1 MAKAGPPSG
10 LCRQRRGTAPQMRGR
25 YPDHDVLAQAD
36 HWDEATRRI
45 VLARLRID
53 APPLRVFDADEGATL
68 EAFCDTVM
76 AQDSDPRVPVLG
88 MIDEKL
94 HEGRLEGYRY
104 ADMPADADAW
114 KLVARG
120 LDEAALEHGCASF
133 AAAPHDVRSQVCGAF
148 SAGELRGGVWDELP
162 IGRAWTVAMR
172 DVVAAFYSH
181 PWSWNEIGF
190 GGPAYP
196 RGHARL
202 GVGLRDA
209 GEADEEFSVDP
220 AIDVPV
226 RGLE

>member
-1 MAKAGPPSG
+1 MTEAGPPPG

-25 YPDHDVLAQAD
+25 YPDHDVLDEAD
-36 HWDEATRRI
+36 HWDELTRRV
-45 VLARLRID
+45 VLARLRST
-53 APPLRVFDADEGATL
+53 PPLRVFDADEGATL
-68 EAFCDTVM
+68 EAFCDTVL
-76 AQDSDPRVPVLG
+76 AQDGDPRVPVLG

-104 ADMPADADAW
+104 AEMPADADAW

-120 LDEAALEHGCASF
+120 LDEAALEHGCASL
-133 AAAPHDVRSQVCGAF
+133 AAAPDDARRLVCQSF

-162 IGRAWTVAMR
+162 VGRAWTVVMR

-181 PWSWNEIGF
+181 PWAWNEIGF

-202 GVGLRDA
+202 GVGLRD
-209 GEADEEFSVDP
+209 GWEADEEFSVDP
-220 AIDVPV
+220 VVDVPA

>member
-1 MAKAGPPSG
+1 MAAPGPPTG
-10 LCRQRRGTAPQMRGR
+10 LCRQRRGAAPQMRGR
-25 YPDHDVLAQAD
+25 YPDHDVLDEAD

-45 VLARLRID
+45 VLARLCSP
-53 APPLRVFDADEGATL
+53 PPLRVFNVDEGATL

-76 AQDSDPRVPVLG
+76 AQDCDPRVPVLG

-94 HEGRLEGYRY
+94 YEGRLEGYRY
-104 ADMPADADAW
+104 AEMPADVDAW

-120 LDEAALEHGCASF
+120 LDEAALEYGCASL
-133 AAAPHDVRSQVCGAF
+133 AAAPDDARRQVCQSF
-148 SAGELRGGVWDELP
+148 STGELRGGVWDELP
-162 IGRAWTVAMR
+162 VGRAWTVVMR

-202 GVGLRDA
+202 GVGLRD
-209 GEADEEFSVDP
+209 GWEADEEFSVDP
-220 AIDVPV
+220 VVDVPA
-226 RGLE
+226 RDLE

>member
-1 MAKAGPPSG
+1 MTEAGPPPG

-25 YPDHDVLAQAD
+25 YPDHDVLDEAD
-36 HWDEATRRI
+36 HWDEATRRV
-45 VLARLRID
+45 VLARLCSP
-53 APPLRVFDADEGATL
+53 PPLRVFDADEGATL

-76 AQDSDPRVPVLG
+76 AQDCDPRVPVLG

-104 ADMPADADAW
+104 AEMPADADAW

-133 AAAPHDVRSQVCGAF
+133 AAAPDDARRQVCQSF

-162 IGRAWTVAMR
+162 VGRAWTVVMR

-181 PWSWNEIGF
+181 PWAWNEIGF

-202 GVGLRDA
+202 GVGLRD
-209 GEADEEFSVDP
+209 GWEADEEFSVDP
-220 AIDVPV
+220 VVDVPA